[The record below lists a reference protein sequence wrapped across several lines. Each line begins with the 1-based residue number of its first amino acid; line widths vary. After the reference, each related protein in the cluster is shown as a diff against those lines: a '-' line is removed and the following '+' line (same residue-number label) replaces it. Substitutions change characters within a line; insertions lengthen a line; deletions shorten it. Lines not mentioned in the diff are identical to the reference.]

1 MQATVEDLDFSPER
15 GLERRLVLELSQCN
29 WVDQALN
36 ILVSGATGT
45 GKKFR
50 GLFIGYRCDPPG
62 IFRALFPY
70 GPFSASLTRARQEG
84 SYLNL
89 LRSLSRT
96 DVLILDDWMRDPIP
110 LSAAQD
116 LLEVFDDRFGKS
128 ATIIAAQVP
137 VSAWHARFQTL
148 LWRTL
153 SWIVRSTMPIN
164 FPYSAILKESYGQ
177 PAPCHTPEPPAMSIL
192 CNYPASLIASAFMKT
207 CFGIS
212 CGTALGARKI
222 PGGLWKSGQNSTAH
236 FPTATTTTSPQN
248 QSCSLRSACYIHTKW
263 QLVLFP
269 TGTPADPQRKLP
281 GFRTMPHT

>member
-1 MQATVEDLDFSPER
+1 MISQTLMEKLLQLRLPAFRDGLREQISNPQYAQLSFEDRLLLLVDLECNRRLDSRTKRRLKLADFPMQATVEDLDFSPER

-45 GKKFR
+45 GKSFVACSLGTAAIRLGYSVRYFR
-50 GLFIGYRCDPPG
+50 TARFLL
-62 IFRALFPY
+62 A
-70 GPFSASLTRARQEG
+70 LTRARQEG

-137 VSAWHARFQTL
+137 VSAWHARFPDPTL
-148 LWRTL
+148 ADALLDRTVHNAYQLPLLGDSQRKLRAARTL
-153 SWIVRSTMPIN
+153 S
-164 FPYSAILKESYGQ
+164 
-177 PAPCHTPEPPAMSIL
+177 HT
-192 CNYPASLIASAFMKT
+192 
-207 CFGIS
+207 
-212 CGTALGARKI
+212 
-222 PGGLWKSGQNSTAH
+222 
-236 FPTATTTTSPQN
+236 
-248 QSCSLRSACYIHTKW
+248 
-263 QLVLFP
+263 
-269 TGTPADPQRKLP
+269 
-281 GFRTMPHT
+281 

>member
-1 MQATVEDLDFSPER
+1 MISQTLMEKLLQLRLPAFRDGLREQISNPQYAQLSFEDRLLLLVDLECNRRLDSRTKRRLKLADFPMQATVEDLDFSPER

-45 GKKFR
+45 GKSFVACSLGTAAIRLGYSVRYFR
-50 GLFIGYRCDPPG
+50 TARFL
-62 IFRALFPY
+62 L
-70 GPFSASLTRARQEG
+70 SLTRARQEG

-137 VSAWHARFQTL
+137 VSAWHARFPDPTL
-148 LWRTL
+148 ADALLDRTVHNAYQL
-153 SWIVRSTMPIN
+153 P
-164 FPYSAILKESYGQ
+164 L
-177 PAPCHTPEPPAMSIL
+177 
-192 CNYPASLIASAFMKT
+192 
-207 CFGIS
+207 
-212 CGTALGARKI
+212 LGD
-222 PGGLWKSGQNSTAH
+222 S
-236 FPTATTTTSPQN
+236 
-248 QSCSLRSACYIHTKW
+248 
-263 QLVLFP
+263 
-269 TGTPADPQRKLP
+269 QRKL
-281 GFRTMPHT
+281 RAARSLSHT

>member
-29 WVDQALN
+29 WSTRPSISSSLAPPAQEKV
-36 ILVSGATGT
+36 
-45 GKKFR
+45 R

-70 GPFSASLTRARQEG
+70 GPFLCFPSPARPPGG

-137 VSAWHARFQTL
+137 VSAWHARFPDPTL
-148 LWRTL
+148 ADAL
-153 SWIVRSTMPIN
+153 WIVRSTMPIN

-177 PAPCHTPEPPAMSIL
+177 PAPCHTPEPPA
-192 CNYPASLIASAFMKT
+192 
-207 CFGIS
+207 
-212 CGTALGARKI
+212 
-222 PGGLWKSGQNSTAH
+222 
-236 FPTATTTTSPQN
+236 
-248 QSCSLRSACYIHTKW
+248 
-263 QLVLFP
+263 
-269 TGTPADPQRKLP
+269 
-281 GFRTMPHT
+281 